1 MWVVFQSNSLKLLH
15 IHTMLCNY
23 NCSHNK
29 KKIHPFTESY
39 LLLLKMVLE
48 ATELLVFLD
57 FHTHLH
63 ARMQTQHLCSGHFS
77 HSSLFPFWCLNSLML
92 QLQLALFISNY
103 KVSVVLWRQH

>member
-57 FHTHLH
+57 FHTHTYMH
-63 ARMQTQHLCSGHFS
+63 ACKLSIYVLATSLIHLY
-77 HSSLFPFWCLNSLML
+77 FPF
-92 QLQLALFISNY
+92 A
-103 KVSVVLWRQH
+103 V